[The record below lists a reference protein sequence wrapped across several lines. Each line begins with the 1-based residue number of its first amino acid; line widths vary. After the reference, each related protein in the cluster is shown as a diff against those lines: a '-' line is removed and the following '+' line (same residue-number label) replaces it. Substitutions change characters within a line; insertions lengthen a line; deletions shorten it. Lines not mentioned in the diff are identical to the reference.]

1 MSAKSNAAFVTRT
14 NALVARFRRQR
25 PLRGGSLLVTI
36 LGDAIAPRGGTIA
49 LASLIRLAMPFGLT
63 ERLVRTSIG
72 RLANDEWVSFE
83 RSGRASFYSL
93 TTNGRAR
100 FAEAT
105 QRIYGAPPQ
114 DWDGLWTMAIIPP
127 SLKSSRDD
135 LRDEL
140 LWLGF
145 GQITPGVYAHPT
157 YKDSAIDVRLDE
169 LQSSGRLIVMR
180 GSILSPAAS
189 ANLVAMGWDLD
200 DLGRR
205 YKRFIDMFSPVAT
218 ALNGS
223 GNAPLASDIAFILRT
238 LLLHEY
244 RKTHLRD
251 PLLPAALLPND
262 WAGTDAQRLCRDLYA
277 KVFPASE
284 QYLSEAVQT
293 QAGALPA
300 PAAEIFQRFGGL
312 PSPAT
317 SPIAPPTPAGSDWR
331 GDRPSRD
338 DPKLA

>member
-1 MSAKSNAAFVTRT
+1 MSAKSNSAFVTRT

-49 LASLIRLAMPFGLT
+49 LASLIKLAMPFGLT

-72 RLANDEWVSFE
+72 RLANEEWVSFE

-105 QRIYGAPPQ
+105 QRIYGAPPL

-127 SLKSSRDD
+127 SLKSRRDD

-145 GQITPGVYAHPT
+145 GQITPGVFAHST
-157 YKDSAIDVRLDE
+157 YKDSSINARLDE
-169 LQSSGRLIVMR
+169 LQSSGQLIVMR
-180 GSILSPAAS
+180 GSILSQAAS
-189 ANLVAMGWDLD
+189 ANLVSMGWDLD

-205 YKRFIDMFSPVAT
+205 YKRFIDMFSPVAS
-218 ALNGS
+218 ALNG
-223 GNAPLASDIAFILRT
+223 A
-238 LLLHEY
+238 
-244 RKTHLRD
+244 
-251 PLLPAALLPND
+251 
-262 WAGTDAQRLCRDLYA
+262 
-277 KVFPASE
+277 
-284 QYLSEAVQT
+284 
-293 QAGALPA
+293 
-300 PAAEIFQRFGGL
+300 
-312 PSPAT
+312 
-317 SPIAPPTPAGSDWR
+317 
-331 GDRPSRD
+331 
-338 DPKLA
+338 

>member
-1 MSAKSNAAFVTRT
+1 MSAKATSPVRSNSAFVIRT

-72 RLANDEWVSFE
+72 RLANEEWVSFE

-93 TTNGRAR
+93 TTNGRKR

-114 DWDGLWTMAIIPP
+114 DWDGLWTMAIVPP
-127 SLKSSRDD
+127 SLKSRRDD

-145 GQITPGVYAHPT
+145 GQITPGVFAHPT
-157 YKDSAIDVRLDE
+157 YRESAISARLDE
-169 LQSSGRLIVMR
+169 LQLAGQLVVMK

-200 DLGRR
+200 DLARR
-205 YKRFIDMFSPVAT
+205 YKRFIEMFSPVAT
-218 ALNGS
+218 ALHG
-223 GNAPLASDIAFILRT
+223 AAATPLVGEVAFILRT

-244 RKTHLRD
+244 RKVHLRD
-251 PLLPAALLPND
+251 PLLPTALLPKD
-262 WAGTDAQRLCRDLYA
+262 WAGTDALKLCRDLYA
-277 KVFPASE
+277 QVFPASE
-284 QYLSEAVQT
+284 QYLSATVQT

-300 PAAEIFQRFGGL
+300 PAAEIFRRFGGL
-312 PSPAT
+312 PHADMR
-317 SPIAPPTPAGSDWR
+317 SDGVR
-331 GDRPSRD
+331 V
-338 DPKLA
+338 A